1 MECIF
6 AAVMNEA
13 LISIGSNKDRER
25 NLCACRQMLDRTY
38 KDIKYSLTSVTI
50 PYGENYKN
58 DFLNQL
64 VIIYT
69 DQTKEE
75 INSTLKLFEKELGRQ
90 VTDKITG
97 NVVIDIDLIIWNNEI
112 LRPEDMKRSYIQDL
126 LSTFP

>member
-1 MECIF
+1 MGCIF

-25 NLCACRQMLDRTY
+25 NLCACRQMLDRMY

-50 PYGENYKN
+50 PYGENYKS